1 MRKAVILD
9 YTEQDSFLLHPSP
22 SLLLQVK
29 DVGRQPESSEFVDFS
44 SGTDSLHV
52 QHIGPDFSFLINYP
66 APSALFIQC
75 KVTVKCHLII
85 KGNSMHSFCDGVN
98 TQLC

>member
-9 YTEQDSFLLHPSP
+9 YTEQDSFLPSPSP
-22 SLLLQVK
+22 SLLLWVK
-29 DVGRQPESSEFVDFS
+29 DVGKQPESSESIDFLQAQVLS
-44 SGTDSLHV
+44 MFNILDQT
-52 QHIGPDFSFLINYP
+52 FFFLINYP
-66 APSALFIQC
+66 APSVLFIQC

-85 KGNSMHSFCDGVN
+85 KGNSMHSFCNGVN

>member
-1 MRKAVILD
+1 MLAGNQNPLSSLIFLQAQILSMFNILD
-9 YTEQDSFLLHPSP
+9 Q
-22 SLLLQVK
+22 
-29 DVGRQPESSEFVDFS
+29 
-44 SGTDSLHV
+44 
-52 QHIGPDFSFLINYP
+52 IFLINYP
-66 APSALFIQC
+66 APSSLFIQC